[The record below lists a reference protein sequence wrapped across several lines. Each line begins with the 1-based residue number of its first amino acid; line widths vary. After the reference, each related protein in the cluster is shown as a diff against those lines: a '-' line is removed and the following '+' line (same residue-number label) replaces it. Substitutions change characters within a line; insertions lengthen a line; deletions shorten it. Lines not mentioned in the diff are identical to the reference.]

1 MCAAMT
7 PDFVTVTN
15 GAVHLRV
22 AVAGEG
28 PLVLF
33 VHGFPG
39 LWYSWRHQIA
49 RFAASGYR
57 AAALDL
63 RGYGGSSKP
72 YAVEAYRMREIVADL
87 SAVVDAL
94 GGGRAFVAGDD
105 WGAVLAWYLA
115 LLAPERVAAVAGLS
129 IPYLP
134 PGPVPFP
141 DLARKAL
148 RGRFFY
154 QHFFLEEG
162 VAEAKLA
169 QNVDETL
176 RRFLFSGKDA
186 EAFGHWLQASP
197 LSNGEGAGS
206 SRLPCPHWI
215 DEAALAVFVEAFSKG
230 GFRGPL
236 NRYRAQTLDVDDL
249 RPWHGQP
256 VHVPACFIA
265 GEDDFFRQVLP
276 GYDLFS
282 NPGFACCDFRGAVL
296 LPGVGHWVQQEAP
309 DRVFSL
315 LSEFFAEAGT
325 SQV

>member
-1 MCAAMT
+1 MT

-15 GAVHLRV
+15 GSVHLRV

-49 RFAASGYR
+49 RFAAAGYR
-57 AAALDL
+57 AAALDV

-72 YAVEAYRMREIVADL
+72 SDIASYRTRDMVSDL
-87 SAVVDAL
+87 SAVIDAL

-134 PGPVPFP
+134 PGPVSFLE
-141 DLARKAL
+141 LARKAL

-162 VAEAKLA
+162 VAEEKLA
-169 QNVDETL
+169 QDVDETL
-176 RRFLFSGKDA
+176 RRFLFSGKDV
-186 EAFGHWLQASP
+186 EAFGHWLQTPP
-197 LSNGEGAGS
+197 LSKGDGAGS
-206 SRLPCPHWI
+206 GRLPCPPWM
-215 DEAALAVFVEAFSKG
+215 DEADLAVFVEAFSKG

-236 NRYRAQTLDVDDL
+236 NRYRAQALDVDDL
-249 RPWHGQP
+249 RPWYGQP
-256 VHVPACFIA
+256 LRVPACFIA
-265 GEDDFFRQVLP
+265 GEDDLFRHVIS

-282 NPGFACCDFRGAVL
+282 NPGFACRDFRGAVL

-309 DRVFSL
+309 ERVFSL
-315 LSEFFAEAGT
+315 HTQFFAGAATGE
-325 SQV
+325 V